1 VDTICQVEA
10 DRFFVWSA
18 LGASLYL
25 CRCLEAIKEA
35 VLANG
40 NAPEWTGTEQ
50 GLSKRRERV
59 KYNNIVAFLAAVVG
73 GRDVRIEKVRW
84 PPPGRINC

>member
-1 VDTICQVEA
+1 
-10 DRFFVWSA
+10 
-18 LGASLYL
+18 
-25 CRCLEAIKEA
+25 

-40 NAPEWTGTEQ
+40 NTPEWTGTEQ

-59 KYNNIVAFLAAVVG
+59 KYNNFVAFLAAFVG

-84 PPPGRINC
+84 PPPGRINCCVELVGELLSHEVLPHLRDSDSCLVPRLAGSN